1 MFVNPRE
8 GVTYSCCEAQIVRR
22 LRGRSWKLDSWR
34 GRSAC
39 LLPLSPLLWSL
50 RNEIAPNLGLKSMAI
65 IVTAA
70 LLLFS
75 AGLLDTKPC
84 PVFVDVSIGL
94 EGPYHFI
101 VDTGSQTSLIDPK
114 LAGKLGLKPEFR
126 VEIVTQNTTRLLPA
140 LKMNTLR
147 IGQKR
152 LREAE
157 VVLDDVGGARRLDPT
172 VEGVLGI
179 NALADF
185 NFALL
190 PHAGRL
196 DVTAGRPSGEAVPFY
211 LIEDRIAIKARM
223 GRETLTFILD
233 SGATHMVLF
242 RMPEAMAKN
251 PALPATFGT
260 FEGARRTLPTCWTAD
275 MTFTKALRFGTLPA
289 AIVTRPGSQ
298 VDGLIPASLFRKIYV
313 DQIRR
318 EVVLV
323 R

>member
-1 MFVNPRE
+1 
-8 GVTYSCCEAQIVRR
+8 
-22 LRGRSWKLDSWR
+22 LRD
-34 GRSAC
+34 
-39 LLPLSPLLWSL
+39 
-50 RNEIAPNLGLKSMAI
+50 EITPNLGSKSMEI
-65 IVTAA
+65 IVTAG
-70 LLLFS
+70 LLLS
-75 AGLLDTKPC
+75 AGLLNTKPC
-84 PVFVDVSIGL
+84 PVFVDVSIGSK
-94 EGPYHFI
+94 GPYRFL

-114 LAGKLGLKPEFR
+114 LAVQLGLKPEFR
-126 VEIVTQNTTRLLPA
+126 VEIVTQNTTHLLPA

-157 VVLDDVGGARRLDPT
+157 VVLDDVGGARRLDPS

-185 NFALL
+185 DFALL
-190 PHAGRL
+190 PRAGRL
-196 DVTAGRPSGEAVPFY
+196 DINAGRPFGEVVPFY
-211 LIEDRIAIKARM
+211 RIEDRIAVKARM
-223 GRETLTFILD
+223 GRETLTLILD

-242 RMPEAMAKN
+242 RTPDAMAKT

-289 AIVTRPGSQ
+289 AIVTRPGTQ
-298 VDGLIPASLFRKIYV
+298 VDGLIPASLFQKIYV
-313 DQIRR
+313 DQIRG
-318 EVVLV
+318 EVVFV